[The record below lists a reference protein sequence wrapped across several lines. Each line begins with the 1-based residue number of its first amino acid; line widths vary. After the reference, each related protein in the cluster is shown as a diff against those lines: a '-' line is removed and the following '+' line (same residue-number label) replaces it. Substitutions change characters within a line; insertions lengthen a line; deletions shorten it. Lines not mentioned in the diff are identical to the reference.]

1 MAFLDLGFGL
11 AGLPSLRDQ
20 GSGVTDELMMKIWAF
35 LDFNWHRVLRLEGGG
50 RRIGLRNE
58 VLRDSIRRFLR
69 NFTAKFVARS
79 ETSAELTG

>member
-20 GSGVTDELMMKIWAF
+20 GSGVTDNRMMKISAF
-35 LDFNWHRVLRLEGGG
+35 LYFNGERVVRMEGGG

-69 NFTAKFVARS
+69 KLPRNLLLVAS
-79 ETSAELTG
+79 NA